1 MGLVGGAQC
10 SRFRRSAGRMSQA
23 EKVTAP
29 EGGIPGLSRS
39 GVVGAHRSFSERS
52 SLTPTSPPKERW
64 LPCPLMGSIM
74 RSAVNQGSIS
84 LDRLSLPET
93 IYWIPRS
100 KWAFFL
106 FSGGF

>member
-1 MGLVGGAQC
+1 M
-10 SRFRRSAGRMSQA
+10 
-23 EKVTAP
+23 
-29 EGGIPGLSRS
+29 
-39 GVVGAHRSFSERS
+39 GAHSSSRERS
-52 SLTPTSPPKERW
+52 SLAPTSPPEERG
-64 LPCPLMGSIM
+64 LPCPLMGSVM